1 MASEWPSREITWEMG
16 INAPELVMREIDA
29 IDTKSMFAFATG
41 TLIIAVFSTLSGQIR
56 WNITILP
63 FVLASVSFLIVLS
76 TSIYILAVRKF
87 AGPPD
92 PEVLRED
99 YWELAPK
106 DAMEH
111 LWQSAEDAFKT
122 NIAIAE
128 SKGRALRYFIYA
140 LSAEVVLLIVWL
152 ALSPPSL

>member
-99 YWELAPK
+99 YW
-106 DAMEH
+106 
-111 LWQSAEDAFKT
+111 
-122 NIAIAE
+122 
-128 SKGRALRYFIYA
+128 
-140 LSAEVVLLIVWL
+140 
-152 ALSPPSL
+152 

>member
-41 TLIIAVFSTLSGQIR
+41 TL
-56 WNITILP
+56 
-63 FVLASVSFLIVLS
+63 
-76 TSIYILAVRKF
+76 YILAVRKF

-99 YWELAPK
+99 YW
-106 DAMEH
+106 
-111 LWQSAEDAFKT
+111 
-122 NIAIAE
+122 
-128 SKGRALRYFIYA
+128 
-140 LSAEVVLLIVWL
+140 
-152 ALSPPSL
+152 